1 MNRLRHL
8 LVWLV
13 VTASLSSTLLVDRGP
28 AWFTRAVAVQP
39 RERIPGQV
47 MASVAIPGR
56 KARRARQV
64 PGEDLIRTLYEEH
77 GRSLLAYAVRLT
89 NDRAAAEDV
98 VQETLLRAWKHA
110 DDLEHGIGSIRGWLL
125 TVARN
130 IITDRARARAVRPTE
145 VNQPVD
151 VPTPARDHADD
162 VVDTI
167 TVLGAIE
174 HLSPEHRAV
183 IVELYYRGRT
193 VNETA
198 AALQI
203 APGTVKSRTYHAV
216 RALRATLGA
225 TAKGGAR

>member
-1 MNRLRHL
+1 
-8 LVWLV
+8 
-13 VTASLSSTLLVDRGP
+13 
-28 AWFTRAVAVQP
+28 
-39 RERIPGQV
+39 
-47 MASVAIPGR
+47 VAIPER
-56 KARRARQV
+56 KTRRARQA
-64 PGEDLIRTLYEEH
+64 PGEDLIRRLYEEH
-77 GRSLLAYAVRLT
+77 GRSLLAYAIRLT

-110 DDLEHGIGSIRGWLL
+110 DDLEHGIGSVRGWLL

-145 VNQPVD
+145 VNQTVD
-151 VPTPARDHADD
+151 IPTPHRDHADD

-167 TVLGAIE
+167 TVLGAIDT
-174 HLSPEHRAV
+174 LSPEHRAV
-183 IVELYYRGRT
+183 IVELYYRGHT

-198 AALQI
+198 AVLQI

-225 TAKGGAR
+225 TKGTKGGAR